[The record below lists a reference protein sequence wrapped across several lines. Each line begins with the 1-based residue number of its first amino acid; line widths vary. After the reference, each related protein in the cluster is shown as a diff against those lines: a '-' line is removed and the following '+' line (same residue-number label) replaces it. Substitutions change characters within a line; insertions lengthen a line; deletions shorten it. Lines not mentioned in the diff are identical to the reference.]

1 MSTRHELD
9 EAAPRKTAYD
19 AAEIYDLTPVE
30 IAKMHEMDKDDQ
42 ELADYRGFPL
52 VQVQILLG
60 RREVGYNEISYSNV
74 TGMGVTAE
82 EMAPP
87 TETSS
92 NKTSRNGGAVVSLA
106 RRVGS
111 IDQAAVA

>member
-9 EAAPRKTAYD
+9 EATPRRTAYD
-19 AAEIYDLTPVE
+19 AAEIYNLTPVE

-42 ELADYRGFPL
+42 KLADYRGFPL
-52 VQVQILLG
+52 VQAQILLD
-60 RREVGYNEISYSNV
+60 RREVGYSEVSYSNV
-74 TGMGVTAE
+74 TGMGITAE

-87 TETSS
+87 AETSS
-92 NKTSRNGGAVVSLA
+92 NKTSRTGGAVVSLA
-106 RRVGS
+106 RRVGP